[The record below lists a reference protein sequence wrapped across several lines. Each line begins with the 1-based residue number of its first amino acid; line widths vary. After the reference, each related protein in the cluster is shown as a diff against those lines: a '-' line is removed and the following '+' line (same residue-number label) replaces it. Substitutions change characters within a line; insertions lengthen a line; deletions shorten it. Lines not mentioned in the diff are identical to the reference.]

1 MKHDVATRLKWWYNF
16 HLREV
21 GQPLLI
27 LFFFAVLC
35 SHRNIKNI
43 DFKPVSRLDV
53 NRIMKNLKERR
64 TEREDEFG
72 VHETARKQVKISQ
85 VFKRAVFIFLTRVS
99 KDSRNLFL
107 SLTSFCEHWC
117 KLTLNKCKMKVNPNY
132 SFSAISLILKRER
145 EKWLFSGISP
155 SSTFYPLWVDFW
167 NGLSRT

>member
-43 DFKPVSRLDV
+43 DFNPVSILYV
-53 NRIMKNLKERR
+53 KLIMKKLKRNENGKGRWMR
-64 TEREDEFG
+64 DQ
-72 VHETARKQVKISQ
+72 ETVRKQVKISQ

-117 KLTLNKCKMKVNPNY
+117 KITLNKCKMKVNPNY

-145 EKWLFSGISP
+145 EKWLFFGISP
-155 SSTFYPLWVDFW
+155 SSTFYPLWDDFL